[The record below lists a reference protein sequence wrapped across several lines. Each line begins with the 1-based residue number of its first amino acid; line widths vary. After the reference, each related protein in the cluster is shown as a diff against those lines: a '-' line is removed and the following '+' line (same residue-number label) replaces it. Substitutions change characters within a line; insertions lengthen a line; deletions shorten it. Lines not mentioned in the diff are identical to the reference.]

1 MYHNSTMYN
10 GYELV
15 IQGRNKIYNEKQK
28 TTASVF
34 TMLIKKLPEWSAFL
48 TNVKAV
54 KAWPKL

>member
-1 MYHNSTMYN
+1 MYN